1 MLKQGTGSHRG
12 VFFQKDIGVK
22 DSSSRTVGDKVVS
35 LNIRCVETGYWITS
49 WRFLSKRYKQLY
61 LVKASAKVEVTL
73 SAN

>member
-1 MLKQGTGSHRG
+1 M
-12 VFFQKDIGVK
+12 VAGVK
-22 DSSSRTVGDKVVS
+22 DSSSRTVGDKVIG

-73 SAN
+73 SEN